1 MCAETRTS
9 YPAFCTAANG
19 NCRDLLP
26 PGVVNVVNGA
36 GGEIG
41 DIWRPRNASP
51 KWRLPAQ
58 RKWATNYAIRNAKH
72 YSGDAGAGRKS
83 PNIFFADVMDEEDAF
98 FDKRWKALHCL
109 PLTRAKF
116 APVRA
121 CLSAGVNLR
130 TLYGTRH
137 PPCESIRSG
146 NPLDSVT
153 QMGAQVSTGNWKP
166 SSTTLISVKKRAQS
180 AHRRAA

>member
-1 MCAETRTS
+1 M
-9 YPAFCTAANG
+9 
-19 NCRDLLP
+19 
-26 PGVVNVVNGA
+26 NVVNGA

-41 DIWRPRNASP
+41 NIWRPRNASP

-58 RKWATNYAIRNAKH
+58 RKWPTNYAIRNAKH
-72 YSGDAGAGRKS
+72 YSGDAGVGRKS

-116 APVRA
+116 APVRS
-121 CLSAGVNLR
+121 CFSAGIYLR

-137 PPCESIRSG
+137 PPFESIRSG

-153 QMGAQVSTGNWKP
+153 QMGAQVLTGNWKP
-166 SSTTLISVKKRAQS
+166 SSTTLISVKKRALR
-180 AHRRAA
+180 AHRRAAQAAGR